1 MSDDVLDVVIAGVG
15 GQGTITGAAVL
26 GRAGV
31 IAGYKVRGID
41 NRGLAQ
47 RGGAVMSHV
56 RIGRDVNSAMVMDG
70 EADVLLGF
78 EPSEAL
84 RRAYFIKQGGWI
96 LLNTKPIPPITVT
109 IGRESYPDIDGI
121 IRTFKDD
128 AGARVLAFDASEL
141 ANEAGNPI
149 TLNTVMLGAFSALD
163 TLLRP
168 GHLEAAIRE
177 SFRRKLQDVNL
188 VAFQLG
194 REKALELLRSRS
206 G

>member
-15 GQGTITGAAVL
+15 GQGTITAAAVL

-31 IAGYKVRGID
+31 MAGYSVRGID

-56 RIGRDVNSAMVMDG
+56 RIGRRVYSPMVMDG

-78 EPSEAL
+78 EPSETL
-84 RRAYFIKQGGWI
+84 RRAYFIRRGGWV

-109 IGRESYPDIDGI
+109 IGRERYPDIDEI
-121 IRTFKDD
+121 IEVFRDR
-128 AGARVLAFDASEL
+128 AGTRILAFNASEL
-141 ANEAGNPI
+141 ADKAGNPI
-149 TLNTVMLGAFSALD
+149 TLNMVMLGAFSALD
-163 TLLRP
+163 TSLRT
-168 GHLEAAIRE
+168 GHLEAAIRD
-177 SFRRKLQDVNL
+177 SFRRRLQEVNL
-188 VAFQLG
+188 MAFRLG
-194 REKALELLRSRS
+194 REKALELL